1 MLIVVGVALLHL
13 SSKPMGT
20 VDALRTASRVLL
32 PRPRM
37 PLVDLRYTTADVD
50 KAALQH
56 LEADAMFIA
65 VLTGS
70 RSYRQIHG
78 VATAMG
84 IDVAA
89 LAHRPL
95 LATAAPRRHY

>member
-13 SSKPMGT
+13 SSKPMSI

-32 PRPRM
+32 PRQM
-37 PLVDLRYTTADVD
+37 PLVDLRYTTANVD

-56 LEADAMFIA
+56 LEADAMVIA
-65 VLTGS
+65 VLSGP
-70 RSYRQIHG
+70 RSHRQIHG
-78 VATAMG
+78 VATAMV

-95 LATAAPRRHY
+95 LATAVPRWHY

>member
-1 MLIVVGVALLHL
+1 
-13 SSKPMGT
+13 
-20 VDALRTASRVLL
+20 
-32 PRPRM
+32 M

-56 LEADAMFIA
+56 LEADAVVIA
-65 VLTGS
+65 VLSGS
-70 RSYRQIHG
+70 RSHRQIHG

-89 LAHRPL
+89 LEHRPL
-95 LATAAPRRHY
+95 LATASPRQHY